1 MITYSFGDLVLVLFP
16 FTNQTASKKRP
27 AVVISS
33 EQYNVERPD
42 IIIMAVSSRIEPES
56 KVAVAEAAVKNW
68 QAAGLLKPSVMKS
81 VLATIEKG
89 LVLKKLGR
97 LEKED
102 RQALHGILQ
111 KIIGKD
117 TA

>member
-1 MITYSFGDLVLVLFP
+1 MTAYNFGDVVLVPFP

-42 IIIMAVSSRIEPES
+42 IIIMAVSSQIGPES
-56 KVAVAEAAVKNW
+56 TVAEATVKNW

-81 VLATIEKG
+81 ILTTIEKG
-89 LVLKKLGR
+89 LVLKNLGR
-97 LEKED
+97 LAKED
-102 RQALHGILQ
+102 RQALQGMLQ
-111 KIIGKD
+111 KIIGKES
-117 TA
+117 AS